1 MFSAWP
7 NSGAGL
13 DTGDHRGAVRVVVQV
28 DAHASI
34 DVQASLEV
42 RPHAPADGCEVVG
55 SPMVA
60 CRSARE
66 VNCRPGRVTAQG
78 LDLPKKLLR

>member
-1 MFSAWP
+1 MRRRGVIANATWLLVESVAFALFVAVFSAWP

-34 DVQASLEV
+34 DVQASLE
-42 RPHAPADGCEVVG
+42 
-55 SPMVA
+55 
-60 CRSARE
+60 
-66 VNCRPGRVTAQG
+66 GRT
-78 LDLPKKLLR
+78 